1 MSTASG
7 APRHARHYRDAL
19 IHPEVVMQ
27 ARRVVTGHAS
37 DGKSVFVSDET
48 IKPVSLA
55 LLPGAEFHQL
65 WARDATAS
73 IPDDTTTTPHP
84 SYFPAV
90 GGFRFGF
97 FTLGPESVA
106 SPADI
111 DIEAA
116 LQELSEKL
124 PGMAEVMEPEHPGM
138 HTTDTIDLDIV
149 ISGEVWLEL
158 DDAAEVQLRAGD
170 SVIQNGTRH
179 AWHNRSSQ
187 PCTVA
192 VAIIGAARTSR

>member
-1 MSTASG
+1 
-7 APRHARHYRDAL
+7 
-19 IHPEVVMQ
+19 MQ
-27 ARRVVTGHAS
+27 VRRVVTGHDAR
-37 DGKSVFVSDET
+37 GQSVFVSDET
-48 IKPVSLA
+48 VEPVSLA
-55 LLPGAEFHQL
+55 LLPGAQFHQL
-65 WARDATAS
+65 WARDGTAS
-73 IPDDTTTTPHP
+73 IPDDTQTAARAA
-84 SYFPAV
+84 YFPAV

-138 HTTDTIDLDIV
+138 HTTDTIDFDLVVD
-149 ISGEVWLEL
+149 GEVWLEL
-158 DDAAEVQLRAGD
+158 DDGAEVQLRAGD

-179 AWHNRSSQ
+179 AWHNRSSE
-187 PCTVA
+187 PCTL
-192 VAIIGAARTSR
+192 AIALIGAARTSG